1 MTDLLQPASAK
12 TVYFEQ
18 HPMNAPP
25 SLQESQLLSAPTEPA
40 SHALRGHGASLSALG
55 AAALAACGGGSDDS
69 PSTPGTPGTPGSP
82 GDGSTTPPVPLTHE
96 ESARFL
102 AQATLG
108 ASRAEIEA
116 LTSKGLESW
125 LTEQFAMPVG
135 MGMVEWLYAQ
145 GLDAEE
151 FRFSQRGL
159 DNALWRTLISSPDA
173 LRQRVALAL
182 SEICV
187 ASVAGVDSSY
197 RQFALSYYY
206 DILQTHAFGS
216 FRQLLE
222 AISLSPAMGY
232 YLTFRGNT
240 KANAKTGSQP
250 DENYA
255 RELMQLFTI
264 GLVQLQADG
273 TPVVNNGQF
282 VETYRAEDVSGLARV
297 FTGWDLET
305 AGLTKPYP
313 AAQMCRPMAQVAS
326 RYETGAKQF
335 MGTTIPEGTDAHAA
349 LRRALDVLFAH
360 PNVPPFISRQLI
372 QRLVTSNPSGSYVA
386 RVAAVFANNG
396 QGARGDLRAVVRA
409 ILLDPE
415 ARDRKQ
421 LQNPT
426 WGKLRE
432 PVQRFV
438 HWARAFGATST
449 GQAWDVGDLS
459 DPGSRLGQSP
469 LRSPSVFN
477 FFRPGYVPPNTALA
491 AQGLVGPEFQLTN
504 ESTVAGYVN
513 FMQNAVA
520 GKSVGDLRA
529 NYAALL
535 AKAGDPAALVAELQ
549 LVLAAGQLEPGTVA
563 TLTALLGGM
572 PGKTSAEL
580 QNRVHAALT
589 LVLASPEY
597 IVQK

>member
-1 MTDLLQPASAK
+1 
-12 TVYFEQ
+12 
-18 HPMNAPP
+18 MNAPP
-25 SLQESQLLSAPTEPA
+25 TLQESQ
-40 SHALRGHGASLSALG
+40 ALGASTTAPSPLPLPGRTAALSALG

-69 PSTPGTPGTPGSP
+69 PSTPGTPGTPSTPGTP
-82 GDGSTTPPVPLTHE
+82 GDGTTNPSIPLTHE

-108 ASRAEIEA
+108 ASRADIEA
-116 LTSKGLESW
+116 LTSKGLETW
-125 LTEQFAMPVG
+125 LNEQFAMPVG
-135 MGMVEWLYAQ
+135 MRLVDWLYSK

-187 ASVAGVDSSY
+187 ASVSGVNSAY
-197 RQFALSYYY
+197 RQFALAYYY
-206 DILQTHAFGS
+206 DLLQTHAFGN

-232 YLTFRGNT
+232 YLTYRGNA
-240 KANAKTGSQP
+240 KANPKTGSQP

-255 RELMQLFTI
+255 RELLQLFTI
-264 GLVQLQADG
+264 GLVQLGTDG
-273 TPVVNNGQF
+273 MPVVNNGQF

-297 FTGWDLET
+297 FTGWDLDT
-305 AGLTKPYP
+305 AGLSKPYP

-335 MGTTIPEGTDAHAA
+335 LGTTIPDGTDALSA
-349 LRRALDVLFAH
+349 LRRALDTIYAH

-372 QRLVTSNPSGSYVA
+372 QRLVTSNPSSNYVA
-386 RVAAVFANNG
+386 RVAAVFVNNG

-415 ARDRKQ
+415 ARDRSQ
-421 LQNPT
+421 LQTPS

-449 GQAWDVGDLS
+449 GNAWDVGDLS

-469 LRSPSVFN
+469 LRSSSVFN
-477 FFRPGYVPPNTALA
+477 FFRPGYVPPSTTLA
-491 AQGLVGPEFQLTN
+491 SQSLVGPEFQITN

-513 FMQNAVA
+513 FMQSAVA

-529 NYAALL
+529 NYTALL

-549 LVLAAGQLEPGTVA
+549 LVLAAGQLSPGTVA

-572 PGKTSAEL
+572 AGKTTTEL
-580 QNRVHAALT
+580 QNRVYAALT
-589 LVLASPEY
+589 LVLACPEY

>member
-1 MTDLLQPASAK
+1 
-12 TVYFEQ
+12 
-18 HPMNAPP
+18 MNAPP
-25 SLQESQLLSAPTEPA
+25 KRLESEAQKPA
-40 SHALRGHGASLSALG
+40 GAHNPGATPALPWRG
-55 AAALAACGGGSDDS
+55 AAGSVLAAASAVACGGGSSAAD
-69 PSTPGTPGTPGSP
+69 PGAPGSSGA
-82 GDGSTTPPVPLTHE
+82 GDSGTSPAAPLTHE

-108 ASRAEIEA
+108 SSRAEIEA
-116 LTSKGLESW
+116 LTSSGLESW
-125 LTEQFAMPVG
+125 LDAQFALP
-135 MGMVEWLYAQ
+135 MGLSLVEWLYAK

-187 ASVAGVDSSY
+187 ASVLGVNSSY
-197 RQFALSYYY
+197 RQFALAYYY
-206 DILQTHAFGS
+206 DILQAHAFGNYRS
-216 FRQLLE
+216 LLE
-222 AISLSPAMGY
+222 AVSLSPAMGH
-232 YLTFRGNT
+232 YLTYRGNA
-240 KANAKTGSQP
+240 KANPKTGSQP

-273 TPVVNNGQF
+273 TPVVSNGQF

-297 FTGWDLET
+297 FTGWDLDT
-305 AGLTKPYP
+305 AGLSKPYP

-335 MGTTIPEGTDAHAA
+335 LGTTIADGTDAPTA
-349 LRRALDVLFAH
+349 LRRALDALFAH
-360 PNVPPFISRQLI
+360 PNVPPFIGRQLI
-372 QRLVTSNPSGSYVA
+372 QRLVTSNPSGNYVA

-415 ARDRKQ
+415 ARDRSQ
-421 LQNPT
+421 LQNPA

-469 LRSPSVFN
+469 LRSSSVFN
-477 FFRPGYVPPNTALA
+477 FFRPGYVPPNTVLA
-491 AQGLVGPEFQLTN
+491 TKGLVGPEFQLTN

-513 FMQNAVA
+513 FMQSAVA

-529 NYAALL
+529 NYAPLL
-535 AKAGDPAALVAELQ
+535 SKAADAAALVAELQ
-549 LVLAAGQLEPGTVA
+549 LVLAAGQLSAATVA
-563 TLTALLGGM
+563 TLASVLGAM
-572 PGKTSAEL
+572 PGKTTAEL
-580 QNRVHAALT
+580 QNRVYAALT

>member
-1 MTDLLQPASAK
+1 
-12 TVYFEQ
+12 
-18 HPMNAPP
+18 MNAPP
-25 SLQESQLLSAPTEPA
+25 PLPETGIVAEMATPTPFKQPA
-40 SHALRGHGASLSALG
+40 QPWRGAGLSALG
-55 AAALAACGGGSDDS
+55 AAALAACGGGDSDPSS
-69 PSTPGTPGTPGSP
+69 PTGPGSP
-82 GDGSTTPPVPLTHE
+82 GIPGRPDDGGSTPATPISLE

-116 LTSKGLESW
+116 LSSKGINAW
-125 LTEQFAMPVG
+125 LNEQFAMPAD
-135 MGMVEWLYAQ
+135 MSLMEWLYAQ

-159 DNALWRTLISSPDA
+159 DNALWRTLISGRDA

-187 ASVAGVDSSY
+187 VSALGVNSSY
-197 RQFALSYYY
+197 RQFALAYYY
-206 DILQTHAFGS
+206 DILQTHAFGNY
-216 FRQLLE
+216 RQLLE
-222 AISLSPAMGY
+222 AVSLTPAMGY
-232 YLTFRGNT
+232 YLTYRGNA
-240 KANAKTGSQP
+240 KANPKTGSQP

-273 TPVVNNGQF
+273 MPVVNNGHF
-282 VETYRAEDVSGLARV
+282 VESYRAEDVSGLARV
-297 FTGWDLET
+297 FTGWDLDT
-305 AGLTKPYP
+305 AGLSKPYP

-326 RYETGAKQF
+326 RYETGSKQF
-335 MGTTIPEGTDAHAA
+335 LGTTIPEGTDAPTA
-349 LRRALDVLFAH
+349 LRRALDAIFAH

-372 QRLVTSNPSGSYVA
+372 QRLVTSNPSGGYVA
-386 RVAAVFANNG
+386 RVAAVFSNNG
-396 QGARGDLRAVVRA
+396 QGVRGDLRAVVRT

-415 ARDRKQ
+415 ARDRSQ

-491 AQGLVGPEFQLTN
+491 AQGLVAPEFQITN

-529 NYAALL
+529 NYGPLL
-535 AKAGDPAALVAELQ
+535 SKAGDAAALVAELQ
-549 LVLAAGQLEPGTVA
+549 LVLAAGQLSTATVA

-572 PGKTSAEL
+572 PGKTTTEL
-580 QNRVHAALT
+580 QNRVYAALT

>member
-1 MTDLLQPASAK
+1 
-12 TVYFEQ
+12 
-18 HPMNAPP
+18 MNAPP
-25 SLQESQLLSAPTEPA
+25 SLQESQALSAAENSPL
-40 SHALRGHGASLSALG
+40 SMQGHGAALAALG
-55 AAALAACGGGSDDS
+55 AAALAACGGGSDSS
-69 PSTPGTPGTPGSP
+69 PSTPGAPDT
-82 GDGSTTPPVPLTHE
+82 STNAPAAPLTNE

-108 ASRAEIEA
+108 ASRADIEA
-116 LTSKGLESW
+116 LTSKGLETW
-125 LTEQFAMPVG
+125 LNEQFAMPVSQSL
-135 MGMVEWLYAQ
+135 VEWLYAK
-145 GLDAEE
+145 GFDAETY
-151 FRFSQRGL
+151 RFSQNGL
-159 DNALWRTLISSPDA
+159 DKALWRTLISSPDT

-187 ASVAGVDSSY
+187 ASAAGVNSSFP
-197 RQFALSYYY
+197 QFAMAFYY
-206 DILQTHAFGS
+206 DILQTHAFGNY
-216 FRQLLE
+216 RQLLE

-232 YLTFRGNT
+232 YLTYRGNA

-297 FTGWDLET
+297 FTGWDLDT
-305 AGLTKPYP
+305 AGLAQPYP
-313 AAQMCRPMAQVAS
+313 AVLMCRSMAQVAS

-335 MGTTIPEGTDAHAA
+335 LGTTIPEGTDALTA
-349 LRRALDVLFAH
+349 LRRALDAIYAH

-372 QRLVTSNPSGSYVA
+372 QRLVTSNPSGNYVA

-396 QGARGDLRAVVRA
+396 QGTRGDLRAVVRA
-409 ILLDPE
+409 VLLDPE
-415 ARDRKQ
+415 ARDRGQ
-421 LQNPT
+421 LQSPS

-477 FFRPGYVPPNTALA
+477 FYRPGYVPPNTTLA
-491 AQGLVGPEFQLTN
+491 AQGLVGPEFQVTN

-529 NYAALL
+529 DYAPLL

-549 LVLAAGQLEPGTVA
+549 LVLAAGQLSAGTVA

-572 PGKTSAEL
+572 PGKTTAEL
-580 QNRVHAALT
+580 QNRVYAALT

>member
-1 MTDLLQPASAK
+1 
-12 TVYFEQ
+12 
-18 HPMNAPP
+18 
-25 SLQESQLLSAPTEPA
+25 
-40 SHALRGHGASLSALG
+40 
-55 AAALAACGGGSDDS
+55 
-69 PSTPGTPGTPGSP
+69 
-82 GDGSTTPPVPLTHE
+82 
-96 ESARFL
+96 
-102 AQATLG
+102 
-108 ASRAEIEA
+108 
-116 LTSKGLESW
+116 
-125 LTEQFAMPVG
+125 MPVS
-135 MGMVEWLYAQ
+135 MRLVDWLYAK

-159 DNALWRTLISSPDA
+159 DNALWRTLITSPDA

-187 ASVAGVDSSY
+187 ASVLGVDSSY
-197 RQFALSYYY
+197 RQFALAYYY
-206 DILQTHAFGS
+206 DILQTHAFGNY
-216 FRQLLE
+216 RQLLE
-222 AISLSPAMGY
+222 DISLSPAMGY
-232 YLTFRGNT
+232 YLTYRGNS
-240 KANAKTGSQP
+240 KANPKTGSQP

-264 GLVQLQADG
+264 GLVQLRADG

-282 VETYRAEDVSGLARV
+282 VETYRSDDVMGLARV
-297 FTGWDLET
+297 FTGWDLDT
-305 AGLTKPYP
+305 AGLSKPYP
-313 AAQMCRPMAQVAS
+313 ATQMCRPMAQVAS

-335 MGTTIPEGTDAHAA
+335 LGTTIPEGTDALAA
-349 LRRALDVLFAH
+349 LRRALDALFVH
-360 PNVPPFISRQLI
+360 PNVAPFISRQLI
-372 QRLVTSNPSGSYVA
+372 QRLVTSNPSGGYVA

-415 ARDRKQ
+415 ARDRGQ
-421 LQNPT
+421 LQNPN

-449 GQAWDVGDLS
+449 GDAWDVGDLS

-477 FFRPGYVPPNTALA
+477 FFRPGYIPPNTALA

-520 GKSVGDLRA
+520 GRSVGDLRA

-549 LVLAAGQLEPGTVA
+549 LVLAAGQLSPATLA
-563 TLTALLGGM
+563 TLTAVLGGM
-572 PGKTSAEL
+572 PGKTTTEL
-580 QNRVHAALT
+580 QNRMYAALT

>member
-1 MTDLLQPASAK
+1 
-12 TVYFEQ
+12 
-18 HPMNAPP
+18 MNAPP
-25 SLQESQLLSAPTEPA
+25 TPQETQ
-40 SHALRGHGASLSALG
+40 ALTTAEEAANLPLPGRSASLSALG

-69 PSTPGTPGTPGSP
+69 PSTPGTPGKPGSP
-82 GDGSTTPPVPLTHE
+82 GDPGDGPGDNPGTPATPLTHE

-108 ASRAEIEA
+108 ASRADIEA
-116 LTSKGLESW
+116 LTSKGLETW
-125 LTEQFAMPVG
+125 LNEQFAMPVS
-135 MGMVEWLYAQ
+135 MRMVDWLYAK

-159 DNALWRTLISSPDA
+159 DNALWRTLITSPDA

-187 ASVAGVDSSY
+187 ASVLGVDSSY
-197 RQFALSYYY
+197 RQFALAYYY
-206 DILQTHAFGS
+206 DILQTHAFGNY
-216 FRQLLE
+216 RQLLE
-222 AISLSPAMGY
+222 DISLSPAMGY
-232 YLTFRGNT
+232 YLTYRGNS
-240 KANAKTGSQP
+240 KANPKTGSQP

-264 GLVQLQADG
+264 GLVQLRADG

-282 VETYRAEDVSGLARV
+282 VETYRSDDVMGLARV
-297 FTGWDLET
+297 FTGWDLDT
-305 AGLTKPYP
+305 AGLSKPYP

-335 MGTTIPEGTDAHAA
+335 LGTTIPEGTDALAA
-349 LRRALDVLFAH
+349 LRRALDALFVH
-360 PNVPPFISRQLI
+360 PNVAPFISRQLI
-372 QRLVTSNPSGSYVA
+372 QRLVTSNPSGGYVA

-415 ARDRKQ
+415 ARDRGQ
-421 LQNPT
+421 LQNPN

-449 GQAWDVGDLS
+449 GDAWDVGDLS

-477 FFRPGYVPPNTALA
+477 FFRPGYIPPNTALA

-520 GKSVGDLRA
+520 GRSVGDLRA

-549 LVLAAGQLEPGTVA
+549 LVLAAGQLSPATVA
-563 TLTALLGGM
+563 TLTAVLGGM
-572 PGKTSAEL
+572 PGKTTTEL
-580 QNRVHAALT
+580 QNRMYAALT